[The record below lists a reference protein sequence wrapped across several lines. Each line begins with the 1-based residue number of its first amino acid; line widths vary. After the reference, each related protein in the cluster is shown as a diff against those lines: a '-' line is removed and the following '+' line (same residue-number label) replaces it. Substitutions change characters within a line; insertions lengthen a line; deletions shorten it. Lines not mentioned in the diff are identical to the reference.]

1 MRLKQQKS
9 DRDSNPHSSQHQET
23 GTLPVW
29 DRVRLEVRETVHL
42 ALPLVF
48 AALAFKTML
57 ATDMVMMGWLGAQ
70 SLAAGAL
77 ANYIYFPVYI
87 LAAGIVTAVAPLA
100 AQAIGARRFRVVR
113 RTVRQGLW
121 IAFLLSSLGAL
132 ALLNGEA
139 FLIAIDQDTVVA
151 ALSGHYLKAAAWAL
165 IPGIGFA
172 VLQFFLSALGRPQ
185 AVFFIACGGIVM
197 NGFTNYVLM
206 YGKFGLPTLGLT
218 GIGLSTSLVNTALF
232 LGLAVYV
239 IVTPPFR
246 RYALFARFWRPDWPR
261 FIEIFKLGAPVG
273 CARTAE
279 LCFFCGAG
287 LMMGW
292 LGVVETA
299 AYAIAFQYASIAFMV
314 PLGLS
319 QAAEVRVGWAAG
331 VGNAQGVT
339 YAGWVA
345 LGIICVYA
353 FIPAILF
360 WLVPIPLID
369 LFLDIEAPENASL
382 IPLSVSYL
390 IIAGLFQWVDGL
402 QAVGASVL
410 RGLKDTRTPSLVA
423 ILSYWVIGFPACYLL
438 TFKYGFGGMGVWI
451 GFAIGLTIAAALL
464 LWRFYR
470 RETFWQPIVESS
482 L

>member
-1 MRLKQQKS
+1 MFNEIQKS
-9 DRDSNPHSSQHQET
+9 DTQRKARTSLVL
-23 GTLPVW
+23 G
-29 DRVRLEVRETVHL
+29 RVRLEARETVRL

-48 AALAFKTML
+48 TALSFKIMT

-77 ANYIYFPVYI
+77 ANYIYFPMYI
-87 LAAGIVTAVAPLA
+87 MAAGIVTAVAPLA
-100 AQAIGARRFRVVR
+100 AQAMGARRFKAVR

-121 IAFLLSSLGAL
+121 IALLLSSLGAF
-132 ALLNGEA
+132 ALLHSEA
-139 FLIAIDQDTVVA
+139 FLIAIDQEPAIA
-151 ALSGHYLKAAAWAL
+151 ALSGEYLRAAAWAL
-165 IPGIGFA
+165 VPAIGFA

-185 AVFFIACGGIVM
+185 AVFLIASGGIVV

-206 YGKFGLPTLGLT
+206 YGKFGLPALGLT
-218 GIGLSTSLVNTALF
+218 GIGLSTTIVTTMLF
-232 LGLAVYV
+232 ISLAVYV
-239 IVTPPFR
+239 IITPPFR

-261 FIEIFKLGAPVG
+261 FVEIFKLGAPVG

-279 LCFFCGAG
+279 LSFFCGAG

-292 LGVVETA
+292 LGVAETA
-299 AYAIAFQYASIAFMV
+299 AYAIAFQYASFAFMV

-319 QAAEVRVGWAAG
+319 QAAEIRVGWAAG
-331 VGNAQGVT
+331 ARHAQGVT

-345 LGIICVYA
+345 LGIICVYS
-353 FIPAILF
+353 FIPAVLF
-360 WLVPIPLID
+360 WLIPLPLID
-369 LFLDIEAPENASL
+369 LFLDIEAPENAAL
-382 IPLSVSYL
+382 ISLSVTYL

-423 ILSYWVIGFPACYLL
+423 ILSYWVVGFPACYLL
-438 TFKYGFGGMGVWI
+438 TFKYGFGGIGIWI
-451 GFAIGLTIAAALL
+451 GFAIGLTIAAVLL

-470 RETFWQPIVESS
+470 RDAFWQPEGSE
-482 L
+482 

>member
-1 MRLKQQKS
+1 MFNEPQHS
-9 DRDSNPHSSQHQET
+9 DCYPNA
-23 GTLPVW
+23 GTHPVL
-29 DRVRLEVRETVHL
+29 DRVCREVSQTIRL

-48 AALAFKTML
+48 AALAFKIMT

-77 ANYIYFPVYI
+77 ANYVYFPIYI

-100 AQAIGARRFRVVR
+100 AQAIGARRFRAVR

-121 IAFLLSSLGAL
+121 LAFLLSSCGAI
-132 ALLNGEA
+132 ALLYGEA
-139 FLIAIDQDTVVA
+139 FLVAIDQDIAVA
-151 ALSGHYLKAAAWAL
+151 ALSGEYLRAAAWAL
-165 IPGIGFA
+165 IPGLGFA
-172 VLQFFLSALGRPQ
+172 VLQFFLSALGRPK
-185 AVFFIACGGIVM
+185 AVFFIASGGIVM
-197 NGFTNYVLM
+197 NGFTNYALM
-206 YGKFGLPTLGLT
+206 YGKLGLPALGLT

-232 LGLAVYV
+232 FGLAAYV
-239 IVTPPFR
+239 IITPPFR

-279 LCFFCGAG
+279 LSFFCGAG

-292 LGVVETA
+292 LGVAETA
-299 AYAIAFQYASIAFMV
+299 AYAIAFQYASFAFMV

-319 QAAEVRVGWAAG
+319 QAAEIRVGWAAG
-331 VGNAQGVT
+331 AKSPQSVAD
-339 YAGWVA
+339 AGWVA
-345 LGIICVYA
+345 LGIICFYA

-360 WLVPIPLID
+360 WLIPIPLID
-369 LFLDIEAPENASL
+369 LFLDIEAPENVSL
-382 IPLSVSYL
+382 IPLTVTYL
-390 IIAGLFQWVDGL
+390 AIAGLFQWVDGL

-423 ILSYWVIGFPACYLL
+423 ILSYWVVGFPACYLL
-438 TFKYGFGGMGVWI
+438 TFRYGYGGMGIWI
-451 GFAIGLTIAAALL
+451 GFAIGLTIAAVLL

-470 RETFWQPIVESS
+470 RETFWRPGV
-482 L
+482 